1 MRRLE
6 WALLVTAAA
15 AWDHPSPVAAA
26 ARDGPPPVSPGPVI
40 IVTGLPHGGTSVA
53 SELIMTA
60 PGLLGPFETGFLLA
74 GRPVGFPGVRPFAK

>member
-1 MRRLE
+1 M
-6 WALLVTAAA
+6 
-15 AWDHPSPVAAA
+15 
-26 ARDGPPPVSPGPVI
+26 SPGPVI

-74 GRPVGFPGVRPFAK
+74 GRPAGFPGVRPFAK